1 MTLSNWGQLSYN
13 ADMKGKQ
20 IQDLIRHVPFS
31 PFDIKTSD
39 GRVYSVDH
47 PEFISMTR
55 DLTVI
60 IYQTP
65 EDDRTVWIDAA
76 NVVAVEQA
84 NRPAAA

>member
-1 MTLSNWGQLSYN
+1 MTLSYWGQLSYN